1 MIGVYFLDEV
11 AKVFNFFLDG
21 RLQQLE
27 VYFKSGLFAREMHCL
42 SGDARSFGA
51 FLEVLLVLDMHV
63 DYELVES
70 EVGWSLLIC
79 GHIFIHFV
87 GLI

>member
-1 MIGVYFLDEV
+1 
-11 AKVFNFFLDG
+11 
-21 RLQQLE
+21 
-27 VYFKSGLFAREMHCL
+27 MHCL

-87 GLI
+87 GLS